1 MRFKWQQL
9 ISLIGILSM
18 TGCAV
23 LHEPKPDDP
32 TYAPV
37 IPSQLTPPSAVT
49 GSIYQAYQQVSF
61 FEDRTARRVGDVLT
75 VKLVE
80 RTTAS
85 KDADTK
91 IDKSSSV
98 SVQTPVLPKY
108 LDKLN
113 DLNLAVSTGSDNAFD
128 GGSEADQSNSLSGSI
143 TVTVIEVLPN
153 GIMHVKGEKWMTLNR
168 GDEFIRVSGLIRP
181 DDVGPDNTVESTKLA
196 DARIAYS
203 GTGDFANSNQMGWLT
218 RFFNSPIWPF

>member
-1 MRFKWQQL
+1 MRNKWQQL
-9 ISLIGILSM
+9 ISVLGILSM

-23 LHEPKPDDP
+23 LHEPQPDDP

-49 GSIYQAYQQVSF
+49 GSIYQDYHQVSF

-108 LDKLN
+108 IDKLN
-113 DLNLAVSTGSDNAFD
+113 DLNLAVSTGSDNTFD

-143 TVTVIEVLPN
+143 TVTVIDVLPN

-181 DDVGPDNTVESTKLA
+181 DDVAPDNTVESTKLA

-203 GTGDFANSNQMGWLT
+203 GTGDFANSNKMGWLT
-218 RFFNSPIWPF
+218 RFFNSPVWPF